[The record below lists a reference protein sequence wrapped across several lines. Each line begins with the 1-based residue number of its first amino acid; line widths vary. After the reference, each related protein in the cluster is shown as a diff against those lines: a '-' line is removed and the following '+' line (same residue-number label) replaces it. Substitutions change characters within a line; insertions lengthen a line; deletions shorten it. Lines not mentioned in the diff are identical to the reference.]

1 MANSFIPAATFVLPD
16 NIKNE
21 ANKMDW
27 HFDDLAK
34 GMDGDYFENI
44 YALKLCWALHYV
56 KRYQNDVVQLG
67 GGDGVSPDFTVNLH
81 SSWLEQFKSDK
92 LKRHANTMESK

>member
-1 MANSFIPAATFVLPD
+1 
-16 NIKNE
+16 
-21 ANKMDW
+21 MDW

-56 KRYQNDVVQLG
+56 KRYQNDAIQLG
-67 GGDGVSPDFTVNLH
+67 GGDGVSTDFTVNLH
-81 SSWLEQFKSDK
+81 SSWLEWIKSEN
-92 LKRHANTMESK
+92 LSKTSTDTEK